1 MSESDEPRLEPPAK
15 QTSDSQASRP
25 RLSSFTTSRPVAVL
39 MVFLAAVVFGF
50 FSYER
55 LAITLMPEL
64 SYPTLT
70 VRTEYAGSAPEEVE
84 NDISRPIEEALGVVS
99 GLSRISSIS
108 RAGVSDVVLEFS
120 WDTDM
125 SEAMQDTLEKLD
137 LVFLPEEA
145 ERPLILRFDP
155 SLDPVLELSLSGSDE
170 RFAGEQGL
178 RTMRRIAELQVRRA
192 LEPIPGVA
200 AVRLR
205 GGLEEEIHV
214 LVDEEQLRRTNISI
228 QRLIDRLR
236 QENVNVAGGTIKEG
250 RIEYM
255 VRTLNEY
262 QNLDQ
267 IESTVVTSVDGRD
280 VRVRDIARVVTSHK
294 EREIKTRTDGG
305 ESVQIDIFK
314 EADANMVALSK
325 RVRNKLG
332 EFDVEAYEKRLVEGP
347 SEEEKRAEEKA
358 KRRREWMGEDGPPP
372 KEPEPLAQQLY
383 KSEGVLIEVVADR
396 SIFIESSINE
406 VRNTAILGGLL
417 AIVVLFLFL
426 RNFKSTAIIAVSIPI
441 SLLVTFA
448 PLNLLGVTLNIMSL
462 GGLALGIGMLVDSS
476 IVVLESIFRCR
487 EEGDGIVTAA
497 VRGTRE
503 VRGAVIASTLTSIAV
518 FFPMVF
524 VEGVAG
530 QAFGDLGLAV
540 VISLL
545 AALVVAIAFI
555 PMLTSR
561 RGIDLTQ
568 SESVR
573 SKLWQLRSW
582 ATLRDDWGA
591 SVRWLKSG
599 AAMVK
604 AIPWLLFAIYAVLR
618 FAVHFLLEVIGQLL
632 LSIIFLLFYFL
643 GTRILWPA
651 LKFAFHYL
659 TLLPLR
665 LVGAALEGLQS
676 IYPRGLRWALR
687 HPSAVIVLAAGLF
700 AGTAWLASRLDS
712 ELLPEVHQGEFT
724 VEVAL
729 PVGTPLEETDI
740 VLAPVEDA
748 ILAERESIDKLLLTV
763 GYDAANSQRSDE
775 GEHTAR
781 FKVLLD
787 SSDPNLEQQVI
798 DRLRRRFA
806 DIPDLE
812 ARVVR
817 PVLFSFKTPVE
828 VEIHGDDLTQLRE
841 YAGRFRDVMATME
854 ELADVDTTLRA
865 GAPEVQIVYNRD
877 LLARYELNISQVAQL
892 VRNAVA
898 GFEAT
903 RFNMRDRRIPILVR
917 FDESDRSTVDDVRN
931 LVVNPGAVTSVLDQ
945 LGGTGGTGGT
955 GQPAPG
961 AGRPIRLAAVADV
974 RLGEGPSEV
983 RRIDGRRVALVRAN
997 LAAGSLGA
1005 AVDRIESELRRQV
1018 PLPSDMTFFIT
1029 GQSQEWER
1037 SQASLL
1043 LALALSVFLVYVIMA
1058 AQFES
1063 LIHPLVIM
1071 FTIPLAFLGTFLA
1084 LAVLDISLSIVV
1096 FLGMIMLAGI
1106 VVNNAIVLVDYI
1118 NTLRRR
1124 GLSRDEAVIQAG
1136 SVRLRPILMTTATTV
1151 LGLSPMALG
1160 LGDGAEIRTPMAI
1173 AVISGLM
1180 VSTVLTLLI
1189 IPTIYTLLDRL
1200 QSGLWGHREVEETS
1214 EEVERPAADHR
1225 SGSSNDAIV
1234 AAPDQTSFSRCPILS
1249 RLTLR

>member
-1 MSESDEPRLEPPAK
+1 MSGSDRPEVGPRQGEQRQAVGQTEGGQTDSSERPPAG
-15 QTSDSQASRP
+15 RR
-25 RLSSFTTSRPVAVL
+25 RLGNFSTSRPVAVL

-99 GLSRISSIS
+99 GLARISSIS

-125 SEAMQDTLEKLD
+125 SEAIQDTLEKLD
-137 LVFLPEEA
+137 LVFLPQEA

-155 SLDPVLELSLSGSDE
+155 SLDPVLELSLSGRGE
-170 RFAGEQGL
+170 RFGGEDGL
-178 RTMRRIAELQVRRA
+178 RTVRRIAELQVRRA

-214 LVDEEQLRRTNISI
+214 LVDDEQLRRTNLSI
-228 QRLIDRLR
+228 GRVIDRLR
-236 QENVNVAGGTIKEG
+236 QENVNVAGGTLKEG
-250 RIEYM
+250 RTEYM

-262 QNLDQ
+262 QNLGQ
-267 IESTVVTSVDGRD
+267 IADTVIVSKDGRD
-280 VRVRDIARVVTSHK
+280 VRLRDVAQVVTSHK

-305 ESVQIDIFK
+305 ESVQIDVFK
-314 EADANMVALSK
+314 EADANMVALSGL
-325 RVRNKLG
+325 VRAKLG
-332 EFDVEAYEKRLVEGP
+332 EFDVDAYEKRLAEGP
-347 SEEEKRAEEKA
+347 SEEEKKAEQEAKEKR
-358 KRRREWMGEDGPPP
+358 KGRGGPGGQS
-372 KEPEPLAQQLY
+372 EPESLAEQLY
-383 KSEGVLIEVVADR
+383 KNEGVVIEVVADR
-396 SIFIESSINE
+396 SIFIESSISE
-406 VRNTAILGGLL
+406 VRNTAIIGGLL
-417 AIVVLFLFL
+417 AITVLFLFL

-487 EEGDGIVTAA
+487 EEGDDVITAA

-503 VRGAVIASTLTSIAV
+503 VRGAVVASTLTSIAV

-545 AALVVAIAFI
+545 AALVVAVSFI
-555 PMLTSR
+555 PMLASR
-561 RGIDLTQ
+561 RGLDL
-568 SESVR
+568 SFAESVR
-573 SKLWQLRSW
+573 SGLWKLNSPAILR
-582 ATLRDDWGA
+582 ADLRT
-591 SVRWLKSG
+591 SIRWLTSSLTI
-599 AAMVK
+599 VK
-604 AIPWLLFAIYAVLR
+604 AIPWLVFSVYFLLR
-618 FAVHFLLEVIGQLL
+618 FAIHFLLEIIGQLL
-632 LSIIFLLFYFL
+632 LSIVFLVFL
-643 GTRILWPA
+643 AGSRLLWPA
-651 LKFAFHYL
+651 LKPVFYYA
-659 TLLPLR
+659 TLPLLK
-665 LVGAALEGLQS
+665 LVGMVLEALQRV
-676 IYPRGLRWALR
+676 YPRGLRWALK
-687 HPSAVIVLAAGLF
+687 HPAAIVVLAAALF
-700 AGTAWLASRLDS
+700 GATAWLASRLDS

-729 PVGTPLEETDI
+729 PVGTPLEETDS
-740 VLAPVEDA
+740 VLRPVEGA
-748 ILAERESIDKLLLTV
+748 ILAERENIDKLLLTV
-763 GYDAANSQRSDE
+763 GYDAASSQRSDE

-787 SSDPNLEQQVI
+787 SSDPALEQQVVG
-798 DRLRRRFA
+798 RLRRRFA

-828 VEIHGDDLTQLRE
+828 VEIHGDDLAELRH
-841 YAGRFRDVMATME
+841 YAGRFREVMAAME

-877 LLARYELNISQVAQL
+877 LLARYDLNISQVARL

-903 RFNMRDRRIPILVR
+903 RFNLKDRRIPILVR
-917 FDESDRSTVDDVRN
+917 LEENDRSTVDDVRD
-931 LVVNPGAVTSVLDQ
+931 LVVNPGTVTSVLDQ
-945 LGGTGGTGGT
+945 LAGGGSGRTAATHNT
-955 GQPAPG
+955 
-961 AGRPIRLAAVADV
+961 AGRPIRLSAVADV

-997 LAAGSLGA
+997 IASGSLGA
-1005 AVDRIESELRRQV
+1005 AVGRIESELRREIE
-1018 PLPSDMTFFIT
+1018 LPADMAFFIT

-1063 LIHPLVIM
+1063 LVHPLVIM
-1071 FTIPLAFLGTFLA
+1071 LTIPLAFLGTFLA
-1084 LAVLDISLSIVV
+1084 LGALGISLSIVV

-1118 NTLRRR
+1118 NTLKRR
-1124 GLSRDEAVIQAG
+1124 GLTPDEAVVQAS

-1151 LGLSPMALG
+1151 LGLTPMALG

-1173 AVISGLM
+1173 AVISGLIA
-1180 VSTVLTLLI
+1180 STVLTLLI
-1189 IPTIYTLLDRL
+1189 IPTIYALFDRL
-1200 QSGLWGHREVEETS
+1200 QS
-1214 EEVERPAADHR
+1214 
-1225 SGSSNDAIV
+1225 
-1234 AAPDQTSFSRCPILS
+1234 
-1249 RLTLR
+1249 RLVGKGENA

>member
-1 MSESDEPRLEPPAK
+1 
-15 QTSDSQASRP
+15 
-25 RLSSFTTSRPVAVL
+25 

-50 FSYER
+50 FSYGR
-55 LAITLMPEL
+55 LPVTLMPEL

-125 SEAMQDTLEKLD
+125 SEAIQDTLEKLD
-137 LVFLPEEA
+137 LVFLPQEA

-155 SLDPVLELSLSGSDE
+155 SLDPVLELSLSGRGE
-170 RFAGEQGL
+170 RFEGEEGL
-178 RTMRRIAELQVRRA
+178 RTVRRIGELQVRRA

-214 LVDEEQLRRTNISI
+214 LVDEEQLRRTNLSV
-228 QRLIDRLR
+228 QRVIDRLR
-236 QENVNVAGGTIKEG
+236 QENVNVAGGKIKEG
-250 RIEYM
+250 RTEYM

-262 QNLDQ
+262 ENLRQ
-267 IESTVVTSVDGRD
+267 IEDTVIASMDGRD
-280 VRVRDIARVVTSHK
+280 VRVRDVARVMTSHK

-325 RVRNKLG
+325 RVREKLG

-347 SEEEKRAEEKA
+347 SEEERKAEEEA
-358 KRRREWMGEDGPPP
+358 KKKRGKKGRGGPGGP
-372 KEPEPLAQQLY
+372 KKPEPLAEQLY
-383 KSEGVLIEVVADR
+383 KNEGVLIEVVADR

-406 VRNTAILGGLL
+406 VLRTAVVGGLL
-417 AIVVLFLFL
+417 AIAVLFLFL
-426 RNFKSTAIIAVSIPI
+426 RNLKSTAIVAVSIPI

-487 EEGDGIVTAA
+487 EEGDDVVTAA

-545 AALVVAIAFI
+545 AALIVAVAFI
-555 PMLTSR
+555 PMLASR
-561 RGIDLTQ
+561 RGVDL
-568 SESVR
+568 SGAESLR
-573 SKLWQLRSW
+573 SKLWELKSW
-582 ATLRDDWGA
+582 AILRADWQA
-591 SVRWLKSG
+591 SVQWLKRG
-599 AAMVK
+599 GTALK
-604 AIPWLLFAIYAVLR
+604 AIPWLLFAIYAGQR
-618 FAVHFLLEVIGQLL
+618 FILHAILEVIGQLL
-632 LSIIFLLFYFL
+632 LSIVFVLLYFV
-643 GTRILWPA
+643 GVKVLWPA
-651 LKFAFHYL
+651 LKFIFYYL
-659 TLLPLR
+659 TLLPLKA
-665 LVGAALEGLQS
+665 VGAMLEALQRA
-676 IYPRGLRWALR
+676 YPRGLRWALG
-687 HPSAVIVLAAGLF
+687 HPGAIVLLAVALF

-729 PVGTPLEETDI
+729 PVGTPLEATDDI
-740 VLAPVEDA
+740 LRPVEDA

-763 GYDAANSQRSDE
+763 GYDAASSQRSDE

-787 SSDPNLEQQVI
+787 SSEPALELQVI
-798 DRLRRRFA
+798 ARLRQRFA

-828 VEIHGDDLTQLRE
+828 VEIHGDDLTELRY
-841 YAGRFRDVMATME
+841 YAGRFRDVMAAMK

-877 LLARYELNISQVAQL
+877 LLARYNLNISQMAQL

-903 RFNMRDRRIPILVR
+903 RFNLKDRRIPILVR
-917 FDESDRSTVDDVRN
+917 FDESDRSTVNDVRD
-931 LVVNPGAVTSVLDQ
+931 LVVNPGTVTSVLDQ
-945 LGGTGGTGGT
+945 LGGGGG
-955 GQPAPG
+955 PASSTAG
-961 AGRPIRLAAVADV
+961 AGRPIRLASVADV

-997 LAAGSLGA
+997 IASGSLGA
-1005 AVDRIESELRRQV
+1005 ATDRIESELRRKID
-1018 PLPSDMTFFIT
+1018 LPADMTFFIT

-1063 LIHPLVIM
+1063 LVHPLVIM

-1084 LAVLDISLSIVV
+1084 LAALGISLSIVV

-1118 NTLRRR
+1118 NTLKRR
-1124 GLSRDEAVIQAG
+1124 GLSRDDAVVQACA
-1136 SVRLRPILMTTATTV
+1136 VRLRPILMTTATTV
-1151 LGLSPMALG
+1151 LGLTPMALG

-1173 AVISGLM
+1173 AVISGLIA
-1180 VSTVLTLLI
+1180 STVLTLLI
-1189 IPTIYTLLDRL
+1189 IPTIYALFDRL
-1200 QSGLWGHREVEETS
+1200 QSGLWGREEREETA
-1214 EEVERPAADHR
+1214 EEALPAVGPEPAA
-1225 SGSSNDAIV
+1225 
-1234 AAPDQTSFSRCPILS
+1234 T
-1249 RLTLR
+1249 